1 MIIFDEGNKNDITF
15 TSVYGFFVEPRYK
28 RQPGLRRR
36 RRGGG
41 LFYILRSLDEKDLKT
56 KFISYQFI

>member
-36 RRGGG
+36 RRRRGGG
-41 LFYILRSLDEKDLKT
+41 GGGGGGAVLHPKIPG
-56 KFISYQFI
+56 